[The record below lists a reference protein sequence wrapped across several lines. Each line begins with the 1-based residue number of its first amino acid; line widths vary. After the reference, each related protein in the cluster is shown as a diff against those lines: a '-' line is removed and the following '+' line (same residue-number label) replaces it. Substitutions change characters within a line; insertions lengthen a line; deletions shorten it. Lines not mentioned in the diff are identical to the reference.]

1 MLLVSFFIPGVVIL
15 TLISLFTTGVVILTL
30 VSFFIPGAVILKL
43 ILLFTTGVVI
53 LLFQSAVD
61 SNPPLF
67 LKTLSEPAITVLSL
81 CLNKDTLFCGLAI
94 SEHLQRIM

>member
-1 MLLVSFFIPGVVIL
+1 MVSFVWSSVSTLIREAVLLVSFFIPGV
-15 TLISLFTTGVVILTL
+15 
-30 VSFFIPGAVILKL
+30 VILKL

-94 SEHLQRIM
+94 SEHL

>member
-1 MLLVSFFIPGVVIL
+1 MIREAVLLVSFFIPGVVIL
-15 TLISLFTTGVVILTL
+15 KLISLFTTGVVIW
-30 VSFFIPGAVILKL
+30 KL
-43 ILLFTTGVVI
+43 ISLFTTGVVI

-67 LKTLSEPAITVLSL
+67 LKMLSEPAITVLSL

-94 SEHLQRIM
+94 SEHLLRIM

>member
-1 MLLVSFFIPGVVIL
+1 MSSVSTLIREAVLLVSFFIPGVVIL

-30 VSFFIPGAVILKL
+30 

-67 LKTLSEPAITVLSL
+67 LETLSEPAITVLSL
-81 CLNKDTLFCGLAI
+81 CLNKDTLFCGLAL